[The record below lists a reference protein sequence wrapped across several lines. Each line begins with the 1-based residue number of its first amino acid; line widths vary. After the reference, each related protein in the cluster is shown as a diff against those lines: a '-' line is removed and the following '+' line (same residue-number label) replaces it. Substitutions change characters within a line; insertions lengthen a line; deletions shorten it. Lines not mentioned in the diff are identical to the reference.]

1 MKTGSPDNSPARMPA
16 LPGGMDT
23 VLLCLMI
30 LATFPS
36 GCTTKSSANAAA
48 RAAYSAGQQQ
58 TMERMLQNRNSVTV
72 MGPVRN
78 PLVAWT
84 QDLTLARAIVASD
97 YYGKSNPREI
107 VIVRSGRPMAVDP
120 KQLLAG
126 EDVPLEAGDVVHIR

>member
-1 MKTGSPDNSPARMPA
+1 MKSGLPTQWPARTPA
-16 LPGGMDT
+16 LPGRIHT
-23 VLLCLMI
+23 VLLCLVI
-30 LATFPS
+30 LATLPS

-58 TMERMLQNRNSVTV
+58 TMERMLQNRNSVTI

-84 QDLTLARAIVASD
+84 QDLTLAKAIVASD
-97 YYGKSNPREI
+97 YYGKTNPREI

>member
-1 MKTGSPDNSPARMPA
+1 MKTGLPTHTPARMPA
-16 LPGGMDT
+16 LPDTLDT
-23 VLLCLMI
+23 VLLCLVI
-30 LATFPS
+30 LATLPS

-58 TMERMLQNRNSVTV
+58 ATERILQSRNSVTI

-78 PLVAWT
+78 PLVPWT
-84 QDLTLARAIVASD
+84 QDLTLAKALVASD

-107 VIVRSGRPMAVDP
+107 VIVRSGQPMPVDP